1 MIELRHGDLLEAPAE
16 ALVNAINTEGVM
28 GKGIALQ
35 FRRKYPEMF
44 QSYEKA
50 CKAGEVRLGHMHI
63 FDLGGLSGGPRWI
76 VNFPTKGHWRERSRM
91 GDIDTGLT
99 DLSAQIARLGIK
111 SIAMPAL
118 GCGNGGL
125 DWMTVRPLIEARLG
139 RLPELRVLLFPPAH

>member
-50 CKAGEVRLGHMHI
+50 CKAGEVRLGHIHI
-63 FDLGGLSGGPRWI
+63 FDLGGLAGGPRWI
-76 VNFPTKGHWRERSRM
+76 FNFPTKGHWRERSRM

-139 RLPELRVLLFPPAH
+139 RLPELRVLLFPPVH